1 MKLIIKLFPE
11 IIMKSA
17 SLRKNM
23 TSRLCNNIRNG
34 CRNIDTKV
42 SVRNMWDKLEVSI
55 KEADEQQKL
64 QIIERLTCTP
74 GIDKIEEVTRHS
86 FKTIEELG
94 ELVVKYN
101 AHLIKGRTFCVR
113 AKRIGKHSF
122 KSFEVERLMG
132 GYLLRA
138 EENTSVELHNP
149 DITVRIA
156 IKDQQVDLIAKQH
169 LGIGG
174 FPLGTQ
180 GSVLSLLSGVFDSGV
195 ASYLTM
201 KRGYCTHFCFFNLG
215 GTAHE
220 VAVKQVADFLWR
232 KYSFSHRVKF
242 VTVPFEDV
250 VEEILTKVHH
260 SQMGVILKRMMLRAA
275 NQVASRM
282 NASALVTGECLAQ
295 VSSQTLP
302 NLTIINEVAELL
314 VIRPL
319 IVMDKLDIIKTAAAI
334 GTEDFAKY
342 MPEYCG
348 VISDRPT
355 SHAKKDRIET
365 EEAEFD
371 MEVLIKAVA
380 DSQVVMIDE
389 VLDSVKTLHDVEIVR
404 IPTVD
409 DVIID
414 IRHAHEEEASPLH
427 LTNNEIIKIPFFA
440 LARKVTELDKDKRYL
455 LYCDR
460 GVMSQLQASQLADS
474 GYDNILVYRN
484 K

>member
-11 IIMKSA
+11 IIIKSR

-23 TSRLCNNIRNG
+23 TQRLCNNIRNT
-34 CRNIDTKV
+34 CRDIDTTI
-42 SVRNMWDKLEVSI
+42 SVRNMWDRLEVNI
-55 KEADEQQKL
+55 DKANEQQQL
-64 QIIERLTCTP
+64 EIIERLCFMP
-74 GIDKIEEVTRHS
+74 GIDKVEEVTRYS
-86 FKTIEELG
+86 FETIEDLG

-113 AKRIGKHSF
+113 AKRTGKHSF
-122 KSFEVERLMG
+122 KSYEVEQLIG
-132 GYLLRA
+132 GFLLRA
-138 EENTSVELHNP
+138 EDDTSVDLHNP
-149 DITVRIA
+149 DIIVRLA
-156 IKDQQVDLIAKQH
+156 IKDQQVDLIARKH
-169 LGIGG
+169 SGIGG

-180 GSVLSLLSGVFDSGV
+180 GSVLSLLSGGFDSGV

-215 GTAHE
+215 GAAHE
-220 VAVKQVADFLWR
+220 VGVKQVADFLWR
-232 KYSFSHRVKF
+232 KYSYSHRVKF

-260 SQMGVILKRMMLRAA
+260 SQMGVVLKRMMLRAA

-282 NASALVTGECLAQ
+282 KVGALVTGESLAQ

-302 NLTIINEVAELL
+302 NLTIIDEIAEPL

-319 IVMDKLDIIKTAAAI
+319 IVMDKFDIIKIAAEI
-334 GTEDFAKY
+334 GTADFAKH

-365 EEAEFD
+365 EETQFD
-371 MEVLIKAVA
+371 MDVLNNAVA
-380 DSQVVMIDE
+380 GSQVVKIDE
-389 VLDSVKTLHDVEIVR
+389 VLDSVKTLHDVEVVK
-404 IPTVD
+404 IPAVD
-409 DVIID
+409 DIIID

-440 LARKVTELDKDKRYL
+440 LSRKVSELDKDKRYL

-474 GYDNILVYRN
+474 GHDNILVYI
-484 K
+484 KK